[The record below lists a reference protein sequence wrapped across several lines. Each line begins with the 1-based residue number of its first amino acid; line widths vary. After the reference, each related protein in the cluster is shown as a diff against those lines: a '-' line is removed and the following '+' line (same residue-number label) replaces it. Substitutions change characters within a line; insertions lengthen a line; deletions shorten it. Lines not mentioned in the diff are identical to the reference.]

1 MKGSDPMWGKSH
13 AMVMRHLTVALL
25 CLLPS
30 RPSPAVEPQS
40 CRTVRLADIGWT
52 DVTATTA
59 LTAVVLEGLGYQP
72 RVQLLSVPVTFASM
86 RSRDIDVFL
95 GAWLPS
101 MTAEIAPYLR
111 DGSVEQVHVNLE
123 GAKYTLAVPDYV
135 QAAGVHDFADLQ
147 AFADRFGRRIYGI
160 EPGNDGNRI
169 VSTMIDRNAFG
180 LGGWRLVESSEQGM
194 LTQVARAI
202 GAQEWIVF
210 LGWEPHPMNLR
221 WRLAYLSGGDEW
233 FGPNYGGALVWTTVR
248 HGYTGECDNVGRLL
262 HNLHFNLALENALMD
277 AILSGRLEPRAAAR
291 RWLVQHP
298 DLLAEWLDGVTTQ
311 AGGPGPAAVEAHL
324 GLDAEWRWLP
334 RLPLGRWAEQGV
346 GFVTTHFRAQIRAF
360 ADVVEAFLAR
370 LIALLAAVPPLAL
383 IACTCILSF
392 VVQRSWRLVLLIAGG
407 LLLILALG
415 YWRQTIETAALVL
428 VSAGFSILVGVPAGI
443 AAAHRPWLY
452 ALLRPLLD
460 LMQTIPTF
468 VYLIPAL
475 MLFGLG
481 LVPGVIA
488 TVVFALPAPI
498 RLTYLG
504 IRGVPAPLREAGLA
518 FGATPFAL
526 LLKVELPHA
535 RPAIM
540 AGATEAIMLSLSM
553 VVIAALVGAQ
563 GLGEPVVRALNTV
576 NIAQGFEAGLAIV
589 ILAIVLD
596 RLLRRAPRQGPQ
608 GEQ

>member
-1 MKGSDPMWGKSH
+1 M
-13 AMVMRHLTVALL
+13 MRLLVAALL
-25 CLLPS
+25 CLLSS
-30 RPSPAVEPQS
+30 RPSAAVEPQS
-40 CRTVRLADIGWT
+40 CETVRLADIGWT

-59 LTAVVLEGLGYQP
+59 LAAVVLEGLGYQP

-86 RSRDIDVFL
+86 RSGDVDVFL

-101 MTAEIAPYLR
+101 MTAEIGPYVG
-111 DGSVEQVHVNLE
+111 DGSVEQVRVNLE

-135 QAAGVHDFADLQ
+135 RAAGVRDFVDLQ

-169 VSTMIDRNAFG
+169 VNAMIARNAFG

-194 LTQVARAI
+194 LMQVARSI
-202 GAQEWIVF
+202 GAHEWIVF

-233 FGPNYGGALVWTTVR
+233 FGPNYGGAVVWTTAR
-248 HGYTGECDNVGRLL
+248 RGYTRECQNVGRVL
-262 HNLHFNLALENALMD
+262 HNLHFDLALENALMD
-277 AILSGRLEPRAAAR
+277 SILSGRLEPREAAR
-291 RWLVQHP
+291 RWLMQHP
-298 DLLAEWLDGVTTQ
+298 EVLAEWLEGVTMRG
-311 AGGPGPAAVEAHL
+311 GGPGRAAVEAHL
-324 GLDAEWRWLP
+324 GLSPERSWLP

-346 GFVTTHFRAQIRAF
+346 GFLTTHFGAEIRAF
-360 ADVVEAFLAR
+360 ADILEAFLGR
-370 LIALLAAVPPLAL
+370 LIALLVAVPPLAL
-383 IACTCILSF
+383 IGAVCVVSFIL
-392 VVQRSWRLVLLIAGG
+392 QRSWRLTLLVAVG

-415 YWRQTIETAALVL
+415 YWRQTLETAALVL
-428 VSAGFSILVGVPAGI
+428 VSAGFSILIGVPAGI
-443 AAAHRPWLY
+443 VAAHRPWLY
-452 ALLRPLLD
+452 VLMRPFLD

-481 LVPGVIA
+481 VVPGVIA
-488 TVVFALPAPI
+488 TVVFALPAPL

-504 IRGVPAPLREAGLA
+504 IRGVPVPLREAGLA
-518 FGATPFAL
+518 FGATPLAL

-540 AGATEAIMLSLSM
+540 AGATECIMLSLSM

-596 RLLRRAPRQGPQ
+596 RMLRRAPRQGGR
-608 GEQ
+608 GEP